1 MRKEEQMANLVE
13 QLLKADI
20 KKADELSTATV
31 KSKRLAKI
39 LGSDSDVEITV
50 REIPARRINDIV
62 SMQFDRKGRFDIT
75 KSFDAKALCCVEG
88 IVEPDVKDKNLA
100 AHFNCATPKDLVIK
114 LFGSEITAISDKI
127 TSLSGVEADT
137 EEEIKN

>member
-1 MRKEEQMANLVE
+1 MANLVE
-13 QLLKADI
+13 ELLKADK
-20 KKADELSTATV
+20 KKADELSTTTV

-39 LGSDSDVEITV
+39 LGSDEAVKVTV

-62 SMQFDRKGRFDIT
+62 SLQFDKKGRFDMS

-88 IVEPDVKDKNLA
+88 IVEPDIKNADLIK
-100 AHFNCATPKDLVIK
+100 HFDCATPKDLVIK
-114 LFGSEITAISDKI
+114 LFGSEITGISDTI
-127 TSLSGVEADT
+127 TSLSGIDTGT

>member
-1 MRKEEQMANLVE
+1 MANLVE
-13 QLLKADI
+13 ELLKADA
-20 KKADELSTATV
+20 KKADELSTAIV

-39 LGSDSDVEITV
+39 LGSEDDVEITV

-88 IVEPDVKDKNLA
+88 IVEPDIKDKNLVS
-100 AHFNCATPKDLVIK
+100 HFGCATPKDLVIK
-114 LFGSEITAISDKI
+114 LFGSEITIISDKI
-127 TSLSGVEADT
+127 TALSGVEADT
-137 EEEIKN
+137 EDEIKN

>member
-1 MRKEEQMANLVE
+1 MANLVE
-13 QLLKADI
+13 ELLKADA
-20 KKADELSTATV
+20 KKADELSTAKV

-39 LGSDSDVEITV
+39 LRSDDVEITV

-62 SMQFDRKGRFDIT
+62 SMQFDRKGRFDIS

-88 IVEPDVKDKNLA
+88 IVEPDIKDKNLA
-100 AHFNCATPKDLVIK
+100 AHFGCATPKDLVIK

-127 TSLSGVEADT
+127 TALSGVEADT
-137 EEEIKN
+137 EDEIKN